1 MLRPLGAALARG
13 PAARLPAA
21 LLPPRPLRRARL
33 EGGAGALAPRVA
45 LGAGWAAWRGLA
57 RGLSGGGAG
66 GGAGQPRAPVSPS
79 VPGPPVSPSEPGPP
93 GSLGSQDRPAR
104 ALTRQYSEVP
114 AQVRVAETKWVDTP
128 FQSRVYDA
136 FSLLKFNE
144 TELAA
149 AFERL
154 DANKDGVVQRSEL
167 TAYVRSALE
176 KDDQEVVFSE
186 RELAAFVEEFMRK
199 LKGADAGPLSSWEED
214 EAEARAPGVAEE
226 SITRAEFDR
235 VILDMARTV
244 DSRVWPVAFN
254 MVCAGLSIGVILP
267 VMPLLVKQMNL
278 STSDFG
284 MVVSAFALSKLL
296 FNIPSAF
303 LADKHGRKPVMA
315 AGLALIACGM
325 GGVAVVG
332 SLEGLMAARFV
343 SGLGASLFTTAASLY
358 LMDIGT
364 PFTRTKTMAPITAG
378 FATGTALGPAVGGLL
393 AHELG
398 LHNTFALVGAAFV
411 ALAAG
416 TQLGLSETR
425 RFAPR
430 PKSDSAPGLG
440 QELRAALQQWRPLL
454 QMPSFRALLGMN
466 TIYWVALSG
475 SYMTVLP
482 LMLVDPKMG
491 LTAAEVG
498 GVFAFASGVNV
509 LVTKPAAAFADK
521 HGKRMAM
528 ICSTLLVSG
537 AMAAFPVMPAATPA
551 LAVMALWSAGGTL
564 FGLAPAARTADIVTP
579 RERSQALALLRT
591 TGDCGL
597 LIGASLTGFLAD
609 HSSAQLAMQ
618 GNAAV
623 LFASGL
629 GFAAVSRSQW
639 QLETIANATA
649 SSSSSSSAAAK
660 PEKPATPS
668 PAPIPTPATTPRAPL

>member
-1 MLRPLGAALARG
+1 
-13 PAARLPAA
+13 
-21 LLPPRPLRRARL
+21 
-33 EGGAGALAPRVA
+33 
-45 LGAGWAAWRGLA
+45 
-57 RGLSGGGAG
+57 
-66 GGAGQPRAPVSPS
+66 
-79 VPGPPVSPSEPGPP
+79 
-93 GSLGSQDRPAR
+93 
-104 ALTRQYSEVP
+104 
-114 AQVRVAETKWVDTP
+114 
-128 FQSRVYDA
+128 
-136 FSLLKFNE
+136 
-144 TELAA
+144 
-149 AFERL
+149 
-154 DANKDGVVQRSEL
+154 
-167 TAYVRSALE
+167 
-176 KDDQEVVFSE
+176 
-186 RELAAFVEEFMRK
+186 
-199 LKGADAGPLSSWEED
+199 
-214 EAEARAPGVAEE
+214 
-226 SITRAEFDR
+226 
-235 VILDMARTV
+235 
-244 DSRVWPVAFN
+244 
-254 MVCAGLSIGVILP
+254 VILP
-267 VMPLLVKQMNL
+267 VMPLLVKQMSL

-284 MVVSAFALSKLL
+284 MVVSAFALSKLM

-303 LADKHGRKPVMA
+303 LADRHGRKPVMA

-332 SLEGLMAARFV
+332 SLEGLMSARFV

-378 FATGTALGPAVGGLL
+378 FATGTALGPAFGGLL

-398 LHNTFALVGAAFV
+398 LHNTFALVGAAFF

-430 PKSDSAPGLG
+430 HKSDQAPGLG
-440 QELRAALQQWRPLL
+440 KELRAALQQWRPLL

-466 TIYWVALSG
+466 SIYWVALSG
-475 SYMTVLP
+475 SYMTLLP

-537 AMAAFPVMPAATPA
+537 AMAAFPVVPAATPA

-639 QLETIANATA
+639 QLEGIANEAA
-649 SSSSSSSAAAK
+649 AAAAAAAK
-660 PEKPATPS
+660 APAKPADQATTTPATP
-668 PAPIPTPATTPRAPL
+668 R